1 MKMLDNAHKI
11 AIYIRLS
18 VEDKNKKVESVSVSN
33 QRLLLRKY
41 VDEHFPETEVAEF
54 VDDGYTGTNFERP
67 AVQRLLGQVQEGQ
80 INCIIVKDFSRF
92 GRNRLEVGYFVEQVF
107 PLYGVRFIAVN
118 DYYDSDDYKED
129 TGGINMAFK
138 YLVNE
143 QYSRDLGKKSLA
155 ARIARAKKGETI
167 HKHCPYG
174 YKKVDNQLV
183 IDDYAASVVRKIFSL
198 FANGNSTTQIARILC
213 DEKILTPA
221 EYRKKNNNPD
231 YELTQHSY
239 EWGRYAILTAL
250 RNEQY
255 IGTYLYL
262 QHYQTEF
269 GKKQVRKNDRSK
281 WIIIPNH
288 HDAIISADLFEDVQQ
303 KIRKVKRTGCQT
315 HSYSR
320 IYPLKGV
327 MKCGYCHKGMLRL
340 TSSRRSNRWKCSC
353 TLYDD
358 CQSAYAYE
366 TEIEK
371 TIYDIIRKQA
381 QIIMNIDISDIQND
395 NLPSR
400 LTEYQ
405 NQITET
411 NDKMRTLFEQLIRG
425 DVAQAEFSNQQE
437 ALELTVRECTEKY
450 NRVKEHEEKEEHRL
464 SLLTEAKQE
473 AKRIY
478 EYDKLTNEMVKE
490 LIEAIY
496 VYGEN
501 NIEIKWKFD
510 SFFDEKNLEKVFD
523 MCLT

>member
-80 INCIIVKDFSRF
+80 INCVIVKDFSRF

-174 YKKVDNQLV
+174 YKKMNNQLV

-262 QHYQTEF
+262 
-269 GKKQVRKNDRSK
+269 
-281 WIIIPNH
+281 
-288 HDAIISADLFEDVQQ
+288 
-303 KIRKVKRTGCQT
+303 
-315 HSYSR
+315 
-320 IYPLKGV
+320 
-327 MKCGYCHKGMLRL
+327 
-340 TSSRRSNRWKCSC
+340 
-353 TLYDD
+353 
-358 CQSAYAYE
+358 
-366 TEIEK
+366 
-371 TIYDIIRKQA
+371 
-381 QIIMNIDISDIQND
+381 
-395 NLPSR
+395 
-400 LTEYQ
+400 
-405 NQITET
+405 
-411 NDKMRTLFEQLIRG
+411 
-425 DVAQAEFSNQQE
+425 
-437 ALELTVRECTEKY
+437 
-450 NRVKEHEEKEEHRL
+450 
-464 SLLTEAKQE
+464 
-473 AKRIY
+473 
-478 EYDKLTNEMVKE
+478 
-490 LIEAIY
+490 
-496 VYGEN
+496 
-501 NIEIKWKFD
+501 
-510 SFFDEKNLEKVFD
+510 
-523 MCLT
+523 